1 MRATDSSSNDLSAID
16 IKAMVG
22 KAEEEGREA
31 VLVGQAC
38 DPGSIGADMAQS
50 QSRVWM
56 GLGVD
61 FKLAWV
67 TQNLS
72 Q

>member
-38 DPGSIGADMAQS
+38 DPGSIGADMAQ
-50 QSRVWM
+50 
-56 GLGVD
+56 
-61 FKLAWV
+61 
-67 TQNLS
+67 
-72 Q
+72 